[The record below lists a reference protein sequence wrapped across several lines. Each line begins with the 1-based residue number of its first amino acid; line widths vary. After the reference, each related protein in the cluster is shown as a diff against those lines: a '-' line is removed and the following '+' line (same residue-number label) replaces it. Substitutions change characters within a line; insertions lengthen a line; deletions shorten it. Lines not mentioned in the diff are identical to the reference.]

1 MVVQMAKVGEE
12 TGQLEQ
18 MLEKVADFYDVEV
31 ETTVQS
37 LTSLLEPIL
46 IIFMGVVVGAM
57 VISLYL
63 PIFSLATGGGVK

>member
-1 MVVQMAKVGEE
+1 MVVQMTKVGEE
-12 TGQLEQ
+12 TGALEQ

-31 ETTVQS
+31 ETTVAS
-37 LTSLLEPIL
+37 LTSMLEPML

-63 PIFSLATGGGVK
+63 PIFQLATGGR

>member
-1 MVVQMAKVGEE
+1 M
-12 TGQLEQ
+12 
-18 MLEKVADFYDVEV
+18 
-31 ETTVQS
+31 QS

-63 PIFSLATGGGVK
+63 PIFSLATGGGMK

>member
-1 MVVQMAKVGEE
+1 MAKVGEE

-63 PIFSLATGGGVK
+63 PIFSLATGSGVK

>member
-1 MVVQMAKVGEE
+1 
-12 TGQLEQ
+12 
-18 MLEKVADFYDVEV
+18 MLQKVADFYDVEI

-37 LTSLLEPIL
+37 LTSMLEPML

-63 PIFSLATGGGVK
+63 PIFSLATGGGIK